1 MGSSVGGML
10 LFSFIWLALA
20 AALIWVVAYLVRR
33 DSAMRASNPHV
44 KILAQQALGPRE
56 RVVVLNVLNRIL
68 VVGHTPSQINLI
80 AELEPEDVANLK
92 PQTASIDFANNLRQ
106 FLDLLVAFSYFS
118 PGRNPFL
125 QSSLFCCCFC
135 NMVCAAVRV
144 FF

>member
-44 KILAQQALGPRE
+44 MILAQQALGPRE
-56 RVVVLNVLNRIL
+56 RVLVLNVLNRIL
-68 VVGHTPSQINLI
+68 VVGHTPTQINLI

-92 PQTASIDFANNLRQ
+92 PQTPSVDFANHLRQ
-106 FLDLLVAFSYFS
+106 FVKRKL
-118 PGRNPFL
+118 G
-125 QSSLFCCCFC
+125 
-135 NMVCAAVRV
+135 
-144 FF
+144 